1 MVNIYELLNR
11 IIVNKRYSLSPNLFI
26 EADRTE
32 LSEEER
38 SIFDLLKN
46 IVSLRTKI
54 HNDGIEFHPMFVMA
68 DGSRTFSIED
78 ISEDDYLILHSL
90 KLEKMPLILRALI
103 ADILWTNKK
112 EFSAAKIAA
121 NAYWELFTLWYR
133 DDDNVGTIDIIR
145 RAVCIS
151 AQTKQTLLFEKIQ
164 GWFVDFLEKKA
175 ANNDG
180 FFALRV
186 MELFFGQKN
195 FDVSI
200 FLPVLDDLIDGNSD
214 NIAKVEQAYKLKT
227 ECLFKLKRKEDAIK
241 NNNLLADYYLEFA
254 EKIFKKDI
262 QGALRAVNFYQKG
275 IMLYRNNG
283 ESDKADAAHKRLV
296 EIQKEIPKIMVPFS
310 VELDIK
316 GVIDNLKANMEG
328 LSFEE
333 CVIRLT
339 QMFVFE
345 KQEDI
350 KKRVIEEFK
359 DNPISHLFGTSL
371 INAQGQTVLALHP
384 LDIHDPEKDPKLME
398 LHMYQNA
405 LEKQKVAGDIWV
417 KNALIIIRDKFVIDK
432 SMVEFLVKDNPIIP
446 DGRERIFQSGLYMF
460 LNGDYYEALH
470 ILAPQVENLFRNI
483 AREVGGLTV
492 TLEKDGSSMEKVLSS
507 ILSLPELVDCYDNDI
522 LFTFRG
528 LLNEQA
534 GANIRNEIAH
544 GIISEYACSTGVCL
558 YFGVAVIKLLSLTS
572 ASCYQI
578 LLNSDKLSQYEKEY
592 FTKII
597 SATANEVELTSSL
610 ERLSKMLAS
619 HYDKAPVIIIDEY
632 DPGIILEFKWKEKLS
647 DVELEKWSNEALKQ
661 IGELRYDS
669 EMKED
674 GITEILK
681 FGIAF
686 SGKKVCV
693 RTE

>member
-1 MVNIYELLNR
+1 MMSIYRLLNQT
-11 IIVNKRYSLSPNLFI
+11 IKNERYSLASDLFT
-26 EADRTE
+26 ETDRE
-32 LSEEER
+32 KLSEEER
-38 SIFDLLKN
+38 RMFDLLKN
-46 IVSLRTKI
+46 IASLGTEI

-90 KLEKMPLILRALI
+90 ELDKMPLTLRALI

-112 EFSAAKIAA
+112 EFNAAKIAA
-121 NAYWELFTLWYR
+121 DAYWKLFRLWYT
-133 DDDNVGTIDIIR
+133 DGDNIGTIDMIR

-151 AQTKQTLLFEKIQ
+151 VQTKQTTLYNEIQ
-164 GWFVDFLEKKA
+164 EWFNDFIDTKA
-175 ANNDG
+175 ASADG
-180 FFALRV
+180 FFSLRI
-186 MELFFGQKN
+186 MELFFKQKN
-195 FDVSI
+195 FDVSG
-200 FLPVLDDLIDGNSD
+200 LLKVLDDLIKGNSG
-214 NIAKVEQAYKLKT
+214 NVAKVEQAYELKT
-227 ECLFKLKRKEDAIK
+227 ECLFKLKRKEEAIK
-241 NNNLLADYYLEFA
+241 NNNLLADYYLEYA
-254 EKIFKKDI
+254 ERIFQKDI
-262 QGALRAVNFYQKG
+262 QGALRSIHFYQKG
-275 IMLYRNNG
+275 IMIYRNNG
-283 ESDKADAAHKRLV
+283 EVHKAEVAHKRLV

-310 VELDIK
+310 IELDIK
-316 GVIDNLKANMEG
+316 GVIDNLKVNMEG

-333 CVIRLT
+333 CVMRLT
-339 QMFVFE
+339 QMLVFE

-359 DNPISHLFGTSL
+359 DSPTSHLFGKSL

-384 LDIHDPEKDPKLME
+384 LDIHEPEKDPKLME

-405 LEKQKVAGDIWV
+405 LEKQKIIGDIWA
-417 KNALIIIRDKFVIDK
+417 KNALSMIRDKFAIDK

-446 DGRERIFQSGLYMF
+446 NGRERIFQSGIYMF

-483 AREVGGLTV
+483 AREVGGVTV

-572 ASCYQI
+572 APCYQI
-578 LLNSDKLSQYEKEY
+578 LKNS
-592 FTKII
+592 
-597 SATANEVELTSSL
+597 
-610 ERLSKMLAS
+610 
-619 HYDKAPVIIIDEY
+619 
-632 DPGIILEFKWKEKLS
+632 EKLKHFKVPRE
-647 DVELEKWSNEALKQ
+647 DALKV
-661 IGELRYDS
+661 IH
-669 EMKED
+669 
-674 GITEILK
+674 
-681 FGIAF
+681 
-686 SGKKVCV
+686 
-693 RTE
+693 

>member
-11 IIVNKRYSLSPNLFI
+11 IIVNKRYSLSSNLFI
-26 EADRTE
+26 EADRST
-32 LSEEER
+32 LSEKEK

-46 IVSLRTKI
+46 IVSLGTKI
-54 HNDGIEFHPMFVMA
+54 HDDRIEFHPMFVMA

-78 ISEDDYLILHSL
+78 ISEEDYLILHN
-90 KLEKMPLILRALI
+90 LELDKIPLTLRALI

-112 EFSAAKIAA
+112 EFNAAKIAA
-121 NAYWELFTLWYR
+121 DAYWKLFILWYS
-133 DDDNVGTIDIIR
+133 DEDNIDTIDMIR

-151 AQTKQTLLFEKIQ
+151 VQTKQTTLYNEIQ
-164 GWFVDFLEKKA
+164 EWFNDFIDTKA
-175 ANNDG
+175 VNAEG
-180 FFALRV
+180 FFSLRV
-186 MELFFGQKN
+186 MELFFKQKN
-195 FDVSI
+195 FDVSVI
-200 FLPVLDDLIDGNSD
+200 LKVLDDLIDGSRD
-214 NIAKVEQAYKLKT
+214 NLAKVEQAYELKT

-254 EKIFKKDI
+254 EKIFQKDI

-283 ESDKADAAHKRLV
+283 ETNKAEVAQKRLV
-296 EIQKEIPKIMVPFS
+296 EIQKEIPKIMVPCS

-316 GVIDNLKANMEG
+316 GVIDNLKVNMEG

-333 CVIRLT
+333 SVIRLT
-339 QMFVFE
+339 QMLVFE

-350 KKRVIEEFK
+350 KKCVIEELK
-359 DNPISHLFGTSL
+359 NNPISHLFGKSL

-384 LDIHDPEKDPKLME
+384 LDIHNPEKDLKLLE

-446 DGRERIFQSGLYMF
+446 NGRERIFQSGLYMF

-470 ILAPQVENLFRNI
+470 ILTPQVENLFKNI

-492 TLEKDGSSMEKVLSS
+492 TLENDGSSMEKVLSS

-558 YFGVAVIKLLSLTS
+558 YFGMAVIKLLSLTS

-578 LLNSDKLSQYEKEY
+578 LKNS
-592 FTKII
+592 
-597 SATANEVELTSSL
+597 
-610 ERLSKMLAS
+610 
-619 HYDKAPVIIIDEY
+619 
-632 DPGIILEFKWKEKLS
+632 EKLKHFEMPRK
-647 DVELEKWSNEALKQ
+647 DALKV
-661 IGELRYDS
+661 IR
-669 EMKED
+669 
-674 GITEILK
+674 
-681 FGIAF
+681 
-686 SGKKVCV
+686 
-693 RTE
+693 R

>member
-32 LSEEER
+32 LSEEEK

-46 IVSLRTKI
+46 IVSLGTKI

-112 EFSAAKIAA
+112 EFNAAKIAA
-121 NAYWELFTLWYR
+121 NAYWELFTFWYR

-180 FFALRV
+180 FFELRV

-359 DNPISHLFGTSL
+359 DNPISHLFGKSL

-578 LLNSDKLSQYEKEY
+578 LKNS
-592 FTKII
+592 
-597 SATANEVELTSSL
+597 
-610 ERLSKMLAS
+610 
-619 HYDKAPVIIIDEY
+619 
-632 DPGIILEFKWKEKLS
+632 EKLKHFEMPRK
-647 DVELEKWSNEALKQ
+647 DALKV
-661 IGELRYDS
+661 IH
-669 EMKED
+669 
-674 GITEILK
+674 
-681 FGIAF
+681 
-686 SGKKVCV
+686 
-693 RTE
+693 

>member
-11 IIVNKRYSLSPNLFI
+11 IIVNKRYSLSSNLFI
-26 EADRTE
+26 EADRST
-32 LSEEER
+32 LSEKEK

-46 IVSLRTKI
+46 IVSLGTKI
-54 HNDGIEFHPMFVMA
+54 HDDRIEFHPMFVMA

-78 ISEDDYLILHSL
+78 ISEEDYLILHN
-90 KLEKMPLILRALI
+90 LELDKIPLTLRALI

-112 EFSAAKIAA
+112 EFNAAKIAA
-121 NAYWELFTLWYR
+121 DAYWKLFILWYS
-133 DDDNVGTIDIIR
+133 DEDNIDTIDMIR

-151 AQTKQTLLFEKIQ
+151 VQTKQTTLYNEIQ
-164 GWFVDFLEKKA
+164 EWFNDFIDTKA
-175 ANNDG
+175 VNAEG
-180 FFALRV
+180 FFSLRV
-186 MELFFGQKN
+186 MELFFKQKN
-195 FDVSI
+195 FDVSVI
-200 FLPVLDDLIDGNSD
+200 LKVLDDLIDGSRD
-214 NIAKVEQAYKLKT
+214 NLAKVEQAYELKT

-254 EKIFKKDI
+254 EKIFQKDI

-283 ESDKADAAHKRLV
+283 ETNKAEVAQKRLV
-296 EIQKEIPKIMVPFS
+296 EIQKEIPKIMVPCS

-316 GVIDNLKANMEG
+316 GVIDNLKVNMEG

-333 CVIRLT
+333 SVIRLT
-339 QMFVFE
+339 QMLVFE

-350 KKRVIEEFK
+350 KKCVIEELK
-359 DNPISHLFGTSL
+359 NNPISHLFGKSL

-384 LDIHDPEKDPKLME
+384 LDIHNPEKDLKLLE

-446 DGRERIFQSGLYMF
+446 NGRERIFQSGLYMF

-470 ILAPQVENLFRNI
+470 ILTPQVENLFRNI

-492 TLEKDGSSMEKVLSS
+492 TLENDGSSMEKVLSS

-572 ASCYQI
+572 VSCYQI
-578 LLNSDKLSQYEKEY
+578 LKNSKKLKH
-592 FTKII
+592 F
-597 SATANEVELTSSL
+597 EVP
-610 ERLSKMLAS
+610 KK
-619 HYDKAPVIIIDEY
+619 D
-632 DPGIILEFKWKEKLS
+632 
-647 DVELEKWSNEALKQ
+647 ALKV
-661 IGELRYDS
+661 IH
-669 EMKED
+669 
-674 GITEILK
+674 
-681 FGIAF
+681 
-686 SGKKVCV
+686 
-693 RTE
+693 

>member
-1 MVNIYELLNR
+1 MHLGDDAVNIYELLNQ
-11 IIVNKRYSLSPNLFI
+11 IIVNKRYLLSPDLFI
-26 EADRTE
+26 ETYRTE
-32 LSEEER
+32 LREEEKN
-38 SIFDLLKN
+38 IFDLLKN
-46 IVSLRTKI
+46 IVSLGTKI
-54 HNDGIEFHPMFVMA
+54 HDDGIEFHPMFVMA

-90 KLEKMPLILRALI
+90 ELDKMPLILRALI

-121 NAYWELFTLWYR
+121 DAYWKLFMLWYT
-133 DDDNVGTIDIIR
+133 DEDNVGTIDMIR

-151 AQTKQTLLFEKIQ
+151 VQTKQTTLYNEIQ
-164 GWFVDFLEKKA
+164 EWFNEFIDTKA
-175 ANNDG
+175 ASAKG
-180 FFALRV
+180 FFSLRI
-186 MELFFGQKN
+186 MELFFKQKN

-200 FLPVLDDLIDGNSD
+200 ILKVLDGLIDGNSD

-262 QGALRAVNFYQKG
+262 QGALKAVNFYQKG

-350 KKRVIEEFK
+350 KKHVIEEFK
-359 DNPISHLFGTSL
+359 DNPISHLFGKSL

-578 LLNSDKLSQYEKEY
+578 LKNS
-592 FTKII
+592 
-597 SATANEVELTSSL
+597 
-610 ERLSKMLAS
+610 
-619 HYDKAPVIIIDEY
+619 
-632 DPGIILEFKWKEKLS
+632 EKLKHFEMPRK
-647 DVELEKWSNEALKQ
+647 DALKV
-661 IGELRYDS
+661 IH
-669 EMKED
+669 
-674 GITEILK
+674 
-681 FGIAF
+681 
-686 SGKKVCV
+686 
-693 RTE
+693 

>member
-1 MVNIYELLNR
+1 MHLGDDAVNIYELLNQ
-11 IIVNKRYSLSPNLFI
+11 IIVNKRYLLSPDLFI
-26 EADRTE
+26 ETYRTE
-32 LSEEER
+32 LREEEKN
-38 SIFDLLKN
+38 IFDLLKN
-46 IVSLRTKI
+46 IVSLGTKI
-54 HNDGIEFHPMFVMA
+54 HDDGIEFHPMFVMA

-90 KLEKMPLILRALI
+90 ELDKMPLILRALI

-121 NAYWELFTLWYR
+121 DAYWKLFMLWYT
-133 DDDNVGTIDIIR
+133 DEDNVGTIDMIR

-151 AQTKQTLLFEKIQ
+151 VQTKQTTLYNEIQ
-164 GWFVDFLEKKA
+164 EWFNEFIDTKA
-175 ANNDG
+175 ASAKG
-180 FFALRV
+180 FFSLRI
-186 MELFFGQKN
+186 MELFFKQKN

-200 FLPVLDDLIDGNSD
+200 ILKVLDGLIDGNSD

-262 QGALRAVNFYQKG
+262 QGALKAVNFYQKG

-350 KKRVIEEFK
+350 KKHVIEEFK
-359 DNPISHLFGTSL
+359 DNPISHLFGKSL

-578 LLNSDKLSQYEKEY
+578 LKNS
-592 FTKII
+592 
-597 SATANEVELTSSL
+597 
-610 ERLSKMLAS
+610 ERLKHFEMPRK
-619 HYDKAPVIIIDEY
+619 D
-632 DPGIILEFKWKEKLS
+632 
-647 DVELEKWSNEALKQ
+647 ALKV
-661 IGELRYDS
+661 IH
-669 EMKED
+669 
-674 GITEILK
+674 
-681 FGIAF
+681 
-686 SGKKVCV
+686 
-693 RTE
+693 

>member
-1 MVNIYELLNR
+1 MSIYELLNR
-11 IIVNKRYSLSPNLFI
+11 IIINEKYSLSSDLFI
-26 EADRTE
+26 ESDKKE
-32 LSEEER
+32 LTEEEKH
-38 SIFDLLKN
+38 IFELLKN
-46 IVSLRTKI
+46 ISSLGTRI
-54 HNDGIEFHPMFVMA
+54 YNNGIEFHPMFVMA

-90 KLEKMPLILRALI
+90 ELDKMPLILRALI

-121 NAYWELFTLWYR
+121 DAYWKLFMLWYT
-133 DDDNVGTIDIIR
+133 DEDNVGTIDMIR

-151 AQTKQTLLFEKIQ
+151 VQTKQTTLYNEIQ
-164 GWFVDFLEKKA
+164 EWFNEFIDTKA
-175 ANNDG
+175 ASAEG
-180 FFALRV
+180 FFSLRI
-186 MELFFGQKN
+186 MELFFKQKN

-200 FLPVLDDLIDGNSD
+200 ILKVLDDLIDGNSD

-262 QGALRAVNFYQKG
+262 QEALRAVNFYQKG
-275 IMLYRNNG
+275 IMLYHNNG

-359 DNPISHLFGTSL
+359 DNPISHLFGKSL

-446 DGRERIFQSGLYMF
+446 DGREQIFQSGLYMF

-544 GIISEYACSTGVCL
+544 GIISESACSTGACL
-558 YFGVAVIKLLSLTS
+558 YFGMAVIKLLSLTS
-572 ASCYQI
+572 SPYYQI
-578 LLNSDKLSQYEKEY
+578 LKNSEKLKHFEIPSKD
-592 FTKII
+592 TLKII
-597 SATANEVELTSSL
+597 
-610 ERLSKMLAS
+610 R
-619 HYDKAPVIIIDEY
+619 
-632 DPGIILEFKWKEKLS
+632 
-647 DVELEKWSNEALKQ
+647 
-661 IGELRYDS
+661 
-669 EMKED
+669 
-674 GITEILK
+674 
-681 FGIAF
+681 
-686 SGKKVCV
+686 
-693 RTE
+693 

>member
-46 IVSLRTKI
+46 IVSLGTKI

-112 EFSAAKIAA
+112 EFNAAKIAA
-121 NAYWELFTLWYR
+121 NAYWELFTFWYR

-227 ECLFKLKRKEDAIK
+227 ECLFKLKRKEGAIK

-350 KKRVIEEFK
+350 KKSVIEEFK
-359 DNPISHLFGTSL
+359 DNPISHLFGKSL

-578 LLNSDKLSQYEKEY
+578 LKNS
-592 FTKII
+592 
-597 SATANEVELTSSL
+597 
-610 ERLSKMLAS
+610 
-619 HYDKAPVIIIDEY
+619 
-632 DPGIILEFKWKEKLS
+632 EKLKHFEMPRK
-647 DVELEKWSNEALKQ
+647 DALKV
-661 IGELRYDS
+661 IH
-669 EMKED
+669 
-674 GITEILK
+674 
-681 FGIAF
+681 
-686 SGKKVCV
+686 
-693 RTE
+693 

>member
-32 LSEEER
+32 LSEEEK

-46 IVSLRTKI
+46 IVSLGTKI

-112 EFSAAKIAA
+112 EFNAAKIAA
-121 NAYWELFTLWYR
+121 NAYWELFTFWYR

-254 EKIFKKDI
+254 EKIFKNDI

-359 DNPISHLFGTSL
+359 DNPISHLFGKSL

-578 LLNSDKLSQYEKEY
+578 LKNS
-592 FTKII
+592 
-597 SATANEVELTSSL
+597 
-610 ERLSKMLAS
+610 
-619 HYDKAPVIIIDEY
+619 
-632 DPGIILEFKWKEKLS
+632 EKLKHFEMPRK
-647 DVELEKWSNEALKQ
+647 DALKV
-661 IGELRYDS
+661 IH
-669 EMKED
+669 
-674 GITEILK
+674 
-681 FGIAF
+681 
-686 SGKKVCV
+686 
-693 RTE
+693 

>member
-11 IIVNKRYSLSPNLFI
+11 SIVNKRYSLSPNLFI
-26 EADRTE
+26 EADRIE
-32 LSEEER
+32 LSEEEK

-46 IVSLRTKI
+46 IVSLGTKI
-54 HNDGIEFHPMFVMA
+54 HDDGIEFHPMFVMA

-90 KLEKMPLILRALI
+90 ELDKMPLILRALI

-121 NAYWELFTLWYR
+121 DAYWKLFMLWYT
-133 DDDNVGTIDIIR
+133 DEDNVGTIDMIR

-151 AQTKQTLLFEKIQ
+151 VQTKQTTLYNEIQ
-164 GWFVDFLEKKA
+164 EWFNEFIDTKA
-175 ANNDG
+175 ASAEG
-180 FFALRV
+180 FFSLRI
-186 MELFFGQKN
+186 MELFFKQKN

-200 FLPVLDDLIDGNSD
+200 ILKVLDDLIDGNSD

-359 DNPISHLFGTSL
+359 DNPISHLFGKSL

-432 SMVEFLVKDNPIIP
+432 SMMEFLVKDNPIIP
-446 DGRERIFQSGLYMF
+446 DRRERIFQSGLYMF

-578 LLNSDKLSQYEKEY
+578 LKNS
-592 FTKII
+592 
-597 SATANEVELTSSL
+597 
-610 ERLSKMLAS
+610 
-619 HYDKAPVIIIDEY
+619 
-632 DPGIILEFKWKEKLS
+632 EKLKHFEMPRK
-647 DVELEKWSNEALKQ
+647 DALKV
-661 IGELRYDS
+661 IH
-669 EMKED
+669 
-674 GITEILK
+674 
-681 FGIAF
+681 
-686 SGKKVCV
+686 
-693 RTE
+693 

>member
-46 IVSLRTKI
+46 IVSLGTKI

-112 EFSAAKIAA
+112 EFNAAKIAA
-121 NAYWELFTLWYR
+121 NAYWELFTFWYR

-175 ANNDG
+175 ANNYG

-359 DNPISHLFGTSL
+359 DNPISHLFGKSL

-578 LLNSDKLSQYEKEY
+578 LKNS
-592 FTKII
+592 
-597 SATANEVELTSSL
+597 
-610 ERLSKMLAS
+610 
-619 HYDKAPVIIIDEY
+619 
-632 DPGIILEFKWKEKLS
+632 EKLKHFEMPRK
-647 DVELEKWSNEALKQ
+647 DALKV
-661 IGELRYDS
+661 IH
-669 EMKED
+669 
-674 GITEILK
+674 
-681 FGIAF
+681 
-686 SGKKVCV
+686 
-693 RTE
+693 

>member
-46 IVSLRTKI
+46 IVSLGTKI

-112 EFSAAKIAA
+112 EFNAAKIAA
-121 NAYWELFTLWYR
+121 NAYWELFTFWYM

-350 KKRVIEEFK
+350 KKSVIEEFK
-359 DNPISHLFGTSL
+359 DNPISHLFGKSL

-578 LLNSDKLSQYEKEY
+578 LKNS
-592 FTKII
+592 
-597 SATANEVELTSSL
+597 
-610 ERLSKMLAS
+610 
-619 HYDKAPVIIIDEY
+619 
-632 DPGIILEFKWKEKLS
+632 EKLKHFEMPRK
-647 DVELEKWSNEALKQ
+647 DALKV
-661 IGELRYDS
+661 IH
-669 EMKED
+669 
-674 GITEILK
+674 
-681 FGIAF
+681 
-686 SGKKVCV
+686 
-693 RTE
+693 

>member
-46 IVSLRTKI
+46 IVSLGTKI

-112 EFSAAKIAA
+112 EFNAAKIAA
-121 NAYWELFTLWYR
+121 NAYWELFTFWYR

-350 KKRVIEEFK
+350 KKSVIEEFK
-359 DNPISHLFGTSL
+359 DNPISHLFGKSL

-534 GANIRNEIAH
+534 GANIRN
-544 GIISEYACSTGVCL
+544 V
-558 YFGVAVIKLLSLTS
+558 
-572 ASCYQI
+572 
-578 LLNSDKLSQYEKEY
+578 N
-592 FTKII
+592 
-597 SATANEVELTSSL
+597 
-610 ERLSKMLAS
+610 
-619 HYDKAPVIIIDEY
+619 AP
-632 DPGIILEFKWKEKLS
+632 
-647 DVELEKWSNEALKQ
+647 
-661 IGELRYDS
+661 
-669 EMKED
+669 
-674 GITEILK
+674 
-681 FGIAF
+681 
-686 SGKKVCV
+686 
-693 RTE
+693 

>member
-38 SIFDLLKN
+38 NIFDLLKN
-46 IVSLRTKI
+46 IVSLGTKI
-54 HNDGIEFHPMFVMA
+54 HNDGIEFHPMFVIA

-112 EFSAAKIAA
+112 EFNAAKIAA
-121 NAYWELFTLWYR
+121 NAYWELFTFWYR

-359 DNPISHLFGTSL
+359 DNPISHLFGKSL

-384 LDIHDPEKDPKLME
+384 LDIYDPEKDPKLME

-578 LLNSDKLSQYEKEY
+578 LKNS
-592 FTKII
+592 
-597 SATANEVELTSSL
+597 
-610 ERLSKMLAS
+610 
-619 HYDKAPVIIIDEY
+619 
-632 DPGIILEFKWKEKLS
+632 EKLKHFEMPRK
-647 DVELEKWSNEALKQ
+647 DALKV
-661 IGELRYDS
+661 IH
-669 EMKED
+669 
-674 GITEILK
+674 
-681 FGIAF
+681 
-686 SGKKVCV
+686 
-693 RTE
+693 

>member
-38 SIFDLLKN
+38 NIFDLLKN
-46 IVSLRTKI
+46 IVSLGTKI
-54 HNDGIEFHPMFVMA
+54 HNDGIEFHPMFVIA

-112 EFSAAKIAA
+112 EFNAAKIAA
-121 NAYWELFTLWYR
+121 NAYWELFTFWYR

-359 DNPISHLFGTSL
+359 DNPISHLFGKSL

-432 SMVEFLVKDNPIIP
+432 SMMEFLVKDNPIIP

-578 LLNSDKLSQYEKEY
+578 LKNS
-592 FTKII
+592 
-597 SATANEVELTSSL
+597 
-610 ERLSKMLAS
+610 
-619 HYDKAPVIIIDEY
+619 
-632 DPGIILEFKWKEKLS
+632 EKLKHFEMPRK
-647 DVELEKWSNEALKQ
+647 DALKV
-661 IGELRYDS
+661 IH
-669 EMKED
+669 
-674 GITEILK
+674 
-681 FGIAF
+681 
-686 SGKKVCV
+686 
-693 RTE
+693 

>member
-1 MVNIYELLNR
+1 VNIYELLNR

-46 IVSLRTKI
+46 IVSLGTKI

-112 EFSAAKIAA
+112 EFNAAKIAA
-121 NAYWELFTLWYR
+121 NAYWELFTFWYR

-164 GWFVDFLEKKA
+164 GWFVDFLEEKA

-359 DNPISHLFGTSL
+359 DNPISHLFGKSL

-460 LNGDYYEALH
+460 LNGDYHEALH

-578 LLNSDKLSQYEKEY
+578 LKNS
-592 FTKII
+592 
-597 SATANEVELTSSL
+597 
-610 ERLSKMLAS
+610 
-619 HYDKAPVIIIDEY
+619 
-632 DPGIILEFKWKEKLS
+632 EKLKHFEMPRK
-647 DVELEKWSNEALKQ
+647 DALKV
-661 IGELRYDS
+661 IH
-669 EMKED
+669 
-674 GITEILK
+674 
-681 FGIAF
+681 
-686 SGKKVCV
+686 
-693 RTE
+693 

>member
-1 MVNIYELLNR
+1 MVKIYELLNR

-46 IVSLRTKI
+46 IVSLGTKI

-78 ISEDDYLILHSL
+78 ISEEDYLILHSL

-112 EFSAAKIAA
+112 EFNAAKIAA
-121 NAYWELFTLWYR
+121 NAYWELFTFWYR

-359 DNPISHLFGTSL
+359 DNPISHLFGKSL
-371 INAQGQTVLALHP
+371 INAQGQTVLALYP

-578 LLNSDKLSQYEKEY
+578 LKNS
-592 FTKII
+592 
-597 SATANEVELTSSL
+597 
-610 ERLSKMLAS
+610 
-619 HYDKAPVIIIDEY
+619 
-632 DPGIILEFKWKEKLS
+632 EKLKHFEMPRK
-647 DVELEKWSNEALKQ
+647 DALKV
-661 IGELRYDS
+661 IH
-669 EMKED
+669 
-674 GITEILK
+674 
-681 FGIAF
+681 
-686 SGKKVCV
+686 
-693 RTE
+693 

>member
-46 IVSLRTKI
+46 IVSLGTKI

-103 ADILWTNKK
+103 ADILWTNNK
-112 EFSAAKIAA
+112 EFNAAKIAA
-121 NAYWELFTLWYR
+121 NAYWELFTFWYR

-164 GWFVDFLEKKA
+164 GWFVDFLEEKA

-359 DNPISHLFGTSL
+359 DNPISHLFGKSL

-578 LLNSDKLSQYEKEY
+578 LKNS
-592 FTKII
+592 
-597 SATANEVELTSSL
+597 
-610 ERLSKMLAS
+610 
-619 HYDKAPVIIIDEY
+619 
-632 DPGIILEFKWKEKLS
+632 EKLKHFEMPRK
-647 DVELEKWSNEALKQ
+647 DALKV
-661 IGELRYDS
+661 IH
-669 EMKED
+669 
-674 GITEILK
+674 
-681 FGIAF
+681 
-686 SGKKVCV
+686 
-693 RTE
+693 

>member
-11 IIVNKRYSLSPNLFI
+11 IIANKRYSLSPNLFI

-46 IVSLRTKI
+46 IVSLGTKI
-54 HNDGIEFHPMFVMA
+54 HNDRIEFHPMFVMA

-121 NAYWELFTLWYR
+121 DAYWKLFMLWYT
-133 DDDNVGTIDIIR
+133 DEDNVGTIDMIR

-151 AQTKQTLLFEKIQ
+151 VQTKQTTLYNEIQ
-164 GWFVDFLEKKA
+164 EWFNEFIDTKA
-175 ANNDG
+175 ASAEG
-180 FFALRV
+180 FFSLRI
-186 MELFFGQKN
+186 MELFFKQKN

-200 FLPVLDDLIDGNSD
+200 ILKVLDDLIDGNSD

-359 DNPISHLFGTSL
+359 DNPISHLFGKSL

-432 SMVEFLVKDNPIIP
+432 SMMEFLVKDNPIIP

-578 LLNSDKLSQYEKEY
+578 LKNS
-592 FTKII
+592 
-597 SATANEVELTSSL
+597 
-610 ERLSKMLAS
+610 
-619 HYDKAPVIIIDEY
+619 
-632 DPGIILEFKWKEKLS
+632 EKLKHFEMPRK
-647 DVELEKWSNEALKQ
+647 DALKV
-661 IGELRYDS
+661 IH
-669 EMKED
+669 
-674 GITEILK
+674 
-681 FGIAF
+681 
-686 SGKKVCV
+686 
-693 RTE
+693 

>member
-1 MVNIYELLNR
+1 MVKIYELLNR

-46 IVSLRTKI
+46 IVSLGTKI

-78 ISEDDYLILHSL
+78 ISEEDYLILHSL

-112 EFSAAKIAA
+112 EFNAAKIAA
-121 NAYWELFTLWYR
+121 NAYWELFTFWYR

-359 DNPISHLFGTSL
+359 DNPISHLFGKSL

-384 LDIHDPEKDPKLME
+384 LDIHDPEKDPKPME

-578 LLNSDKLSQYEKEY
+578 LKNS
-592 FTKII
+592 
-597 SATANEVELTSSL
+597 
-610 ERLSKMLAS
+610 
-619 HYDKAPVIIIDEY
+619 
-632 DPGIILEFKWKEKLS
+632 EKLKHFEMPRK
-647 DVELEKWSNEALKQ
+647 DALKV
-661 IGELRYDS
+661 IH
-669 EMKED
+669 
-674 GITEILK
+674 
-681 FGIAF
+681 
-686 SGKKVCV
+686 
-693 RTE
+693 

>member
-1 MVNIYELLNR
+1 MNIYELLNR

-46 IVSLRTKI
+46 IVSLGTKI

-112 EFSAAKIAA
+112 EFNAAKIAA
-121 NAYWELFTLWYR
+121 NAYWELFTFWYR
-133 DDDNVGTIDIIR
+133 DDDNVGTLDIIR

-164 GWFVDFLEKKA
+164 GWFVDFLEEKA
-175 ANNDG
+175 ANSDG

-359 DNPISHLFGTSL
+359 DNPISHLFGKSL

-578 LLNSDKLSQYEKEY
+578 LKNS
-592 FTKII
+592 
-597 SATANEVELTSSL
+597 
-610 ERLSKMLAS
+610 
-619 HYDKAPVIIIDEY
+619 
-632 DPGIILEFKWKEKLS
+632 EKLKHFEMPRK
-647 DVELEKWSNEALKQ
+647 DALKV
-661 IGELRYDS
+661 IH
-669 EMKED
+669 
-674 GITEILK
+674 
-681 FGIAF
+681 
-686 SGKKVCV
+686 
-693 RTE
+693 

>member
-1 MVNIYELLNR
+1 MVNIYGLLNR
-11 IIVNKRYSLSPNLFI
+11 SIVNKRYSLSPNLFI
-26 EADRTE
+26 EADRIE
-32 LSEEER
+32 LSEEEK

-46 IVSLRTKI
+46 IVSLGTKI
-54 HNDGIEFHPMFVMA
+54 HDDGIEFHPMFVMA

-90 KLEKMPLILRALI
+90 ELDKMPLILRALI

-121 NAYWELFTLWYR
+121 DAYWKLFMLWYT
-133 DDDNVGTIDIIR
+133 DEDNVGTIDMIR

-151 AQTKQTLLFEKIQ
+151 VQTKQTTLYNEIQ
-164 GWFVDFLEKKA
+164 EWFNEFIDTKA
-175 ANNDG
+175 ASAEG
-180 FFALRV
+180 FFSLRI
-186 MELFFGQKN
+186 MELFFKQKN

-200 FLPVLDDLIDGNSD
+200 ILKVLDDLIDGNSD

-350 KKRVIEEFK
+350 KKRVIKEFK
-359 DNPISHLFGTSL
+359 DNPISHLFGKSL

-507 ILSLPELVDCYDNDI
+507 ILSLTELVDCYDNDI

-578 LLNSDKLSQYEKEY
+578 LKNS
-592 FTKII
+592 
-597 SATANEVELTSSL
+597 
-610 ERLSKMLAS
+610 
-619 HYDKAPVIIIDEY
+619 
-632 DPGIILEFKWKEKLS
+632 EKLKHFEMPRK
-647 DVELEKWSNEALKQ
+647 DALKV
-661 IGELRYDS
+661 IH
-669 EMKED
+669 
-674 GITEILK
+674 
-681 FGIAF
+681 
-686 SGKKVCV
+686 
-693 RTE
+693 

>member
-1 MVNIYELLNR
+1 M
-11 IIVNKRYSLSPNLFI
+11 
-26 EADRTE
+26 
-32 LSEEER
+32 EE
-38 SIFDLLKN
+38 
-46 IVSLRTKI
+46 
-54 HNDGIEFHPMFVMA
+54 
-68 DGSRTFSIED
+68 
-78 ISEDDYLILHSL
+78 
-90 KLEKMPLILRALI
+90 
-103 ADILWTNKK
+103 
-112 EFSAAKIAA
+112 
-121 NAYWELFTLWYR
+121 
-133 DDDNVGTIDIIR
+133 
-145 RAVCIS
+145 
-151 AQTKQTLLFEKIQ
+151 
-164 GWFVDFLEKKA
+164 KA

-359 DNPISHLFGTSL
+359 DNPISHLFGKSL

-578 LLNSDKLSQYEKEY
+578 LKNS
-592 FTKII
+592 
-597 SATANEVELTSSL
+597 
-610 ERLSKMLAS
+610 
-619 HYDKAPVIIIDEY
+619 
-632 DPGIILEFKWKEKLS
+632 EKLKHFEMPRK
-647 DVELEKWSNEALKQ
+647 DALKV
-661 IGELRYDS
+661 IH
-669 EMKED
+669 
-674 GITEILK
+674 
-681 FGIAF
+681 
-686 SGKKVCV
+686 
-693 RTE
+693 

>member
-11 IIVNKRYSLSPNLFI
+11 IIVNKRYSLSSNLFI
-26 EADRTE
+26 EADRST
-32 LSEEER
+32 LSEKEK

-46 IVSLRTKI
+46 IVSLGTKI
-54 HNDGIEFHPMFVMA
+54 HDDRIEFHPMFVMA

-78 ISEDDYLILHSL
+78 ISEEDYLILHN
-90 KLEKMPLILRALI
+90 LELDKIPLTLRALI

-112 EFSAAKIAA
+112 EFNAAKIAA
-121 NAYWELFTLWYR
+121 DAYWKLFILWYS
-133 DDDNVGTIDIIR
+133 DEDNIDTIDMIR

-151 AQTKQTLLFEKIQ
+151 VQTKQTTLYNEIQ
-164 GWFVDFLEKKA
+164 EWFNDFIDTKA
-175 ANNDG
+175 VNAEG
-180 FFALRV
+180 FFSLRV
-186 MELFFGQKN
+186 MELFFKQKN
-195 FDVSI
+195 FDVSVI
-200 FLPVLDDLIDGNSD
+200 LKVLDDLIDGSRD
-214 NIAKVEQAYKLKT
+214 NLAKVEQAYELKT
-227 ECLFKLKRKEDAIK
+227 ECLFKLKRKKDAIK

-254 EKIFKKDI
+254 EKIFQKDI

-283 ESDKADAAHKRLV
+283 ETNKAEVAQKRLV
-296 EIQKEIPKIMVPFS
+296 EIQKEIPKIMVPCS

-316 GVIDNLKANMEG
+316 GVIDNLKVNMEG

-333 CVIRLT
+333 SVIRLT
-339 QMFVFE
+339 QMLVFE

-350 KKRVIEEFK
+350 KKCVIEELK
-359 DNPISHLFGTSL
+359 NNPISHLFGKSL

-384 LDIHDPEKDPKLME
+384 LDIHNPEKDLKLLE

-446 DGRERIFQSGLYMF
+446 NGRERIFQSGLYMF

-470 ILAPQVENLFRNI
+470 ILTPQVENLFRNI

-492 TLEKDGSSMEKVLSS
+492 TLENDGSSMEKVLSS

-558 YFGVAVIKLLSLTS
+558 YFGMAVIKLLSLTS

-578 LLNSDKLSQYEKEY
+578 LKNS
-592 FTKII
+592 
-597 SATANEVELTSSL
+597 
-610 ERLSKMLAS
+610 
-619 HYDKAPVIIIDEY
+619 
-632 DPGIILEFKWKEKLS
+632 EKLKHFEMPRK
-647 DVELEKWSNEALKQ
+647 DALKV
-661 IGELRYDS
+661 IR
-669 EMKED
+669 
-674 GITEILK
+674 
-681 FGIAF
+681 
-686 SGKKVCV
+686 
-693 RTE
+693 R

>member
-46 IVSLRTKI
+46 IVSLGTKI

-112 EFSAAKIAA
+112 EFNAAKIAA
-121 NAYWELFTLWYR
+121 NAYWELFTFWYR

-195 FDVSI
+195 LDVSI

-359 DNPISHLFGTSL
+359 DNPISHLFGKSL

-544 GIISEYACSTGVCL
+544 GIISEYACSTGICL

-578 LLNSDKLSQYEKEY
+578 LRNS
-592 FTKII
+592 
-597 SATANEVELTSSL
+597 
-610 ERLSKMLAS
+610 
-619 HYDKAPVIIIDEY
+619 
-632 DPGIILEFKWKEKLS
+632 EKLKHFEMPRK
-647 DVELEKWSNEALKQ
+647 DALKV
-661 IGELRYDS
+661 IH
-669 EMKED
+669 
-674 GITEILK
+674 
-681 FGIAF
+681 
-686 SGKKVCV
+686 
-693 RTE
+693 

>member
-46 IVSLRTKI
+46 IVSLGTKI

-112 EFSAAKIAA
+112 EFNAAKIAA
-121 NAYWELFTLWYR
+121 NAYWELFTFWYR

-262 QGALRAVNFYQKG
+262 QGALRAVIFYQKG

-359 DNPISHLFGTSL
+359 DNPISHLFGKSL

-578 LLNSDKLSQYEKEY
+578 LKNS
-592 FTKII
+592 
-597 SATANEVELTSSL
+597 
-610 ERLSKMLAS
+610 
-619 HYDKAPVIIIDEY
+619 
-632 DPGIILEFKWKEKLS
+632 EKLKHFEMPRK
-647 DVELEKWSNEALKQ
+647 DALKV
-661 IGELRYDS
+661 IH
-669 EMKED
+669 
-674 GITEILK
+674 
-681 FGIAF
+681 
-686 SGKKVCV
+686 
-693 RTE
+693 

>member
-32 LSEEER
+32 LSEEEK
-38 SIFDLLKN
+38 SIFNLLKN
-46 IVSLRTKI
+46 IVSLGTKI

-112 EFSAAKIAA
+112 EFNAAKIAA
-121 NAYWELFTLWYR
+121 NAYWELFTFWYR

-359 DNPISHLFGTSL
+359 DNPISHLFGKSL

-578 LLNSDKLSQYEKEY
+578 LKNS
-592 FTKII
+592 
-597 SATANEVELTSSL
+597 
-610 ERLSKMLAS
+610 
-619 HYDKAPVIIIDEY
+619 
-632 DPGIILEFKWKEKLS
+632 EKLKHFEMPRK
-647 DVELEKWSNEALKQ
+647 DALKV
-661 IGELRYDS
+661 IH
-669 EMKED
+669 
-674 GITEILK
+674 
-681 FGIAF
+681 
-686 SGKKVCV
+686 
-693 RTE
+693 

>member
-11 IIVNKRYSLSPNLFI
+11 SIVNKRYSLSPNLFI
-26 EADRTE
+26 EADRIE
-32 LSEEER
+32 LSEEEK

-46 IVSLRTKI
+46 IVSLGTKI
-54 HNDGIEFHPMFVMA
+54 HDDGIEFHPMFVMA

-90 KLEKMPLILRALI
+90 ELDKMPLILRALI

-121 NAYWELFTLWYR
+121 DAYWKLFMLWYT
-133 DDDNVGTIDIIR
+133 DEDNVGTIDMIR

-151 AQTKQTLLFEKIQ
+151 VQTKQTTLYNEIQ
-164 GWFVDFLEKKA
+164 EWFNEFIDTKA
-175 ANNDG
+175 ASAEG
-180 FFALRV
+180 FFSLRI
-186 MELFFGQKN
+186 MELFFKQKN
-195 FDVSI
+195 FDVFI
-200 FLPVLDDLIDGNSD
+200 ILKVLDDLIDSNSD

-359 DNPISHLFGTSL
+359 DNPISHLFGKSL

-384 LDIHDPEKDPKLME
+384 LDIHAPEKDPKLME

-460 LNGDYYEALH
+460 LDGDYYEALH

-578 LLNSDKLSQYEKEY
+578 LKNS
-592 FTKII
+592 
-597 SATANEVELTSSL
+597 
-610 ERLSKMLAS
+610 
-619 HYDKAPVIIIDEY
+619 
-632 DPGIILEFKWKEKLS
+632 EKLKHFEMPRK
-647 DVELEKWSNEALKQ
+647 DALKV
-661 IGELRYDS
+661 IH
-669 EMKED
+669 
-674 GITEILK
+674 
-681 FGIAF
+681 
-686 SGKKVCV
+686 
-693 RTE
+693 